1 MPWRKL
7 REAFWMLCTLLEAF
21 ICLRMRLTPQIFY
34 GGGGGTWERIK
45 DRFLLASGDTY
56 TAGITGGEATHTLT
70 ASEIPDLGTFVALNW
85 YNQAQYTTGI
95 FKNGGMKTQD
105 RTAPTGTEMG
115 ENYIKA
121 SGGGESHNNMP
132 PYLTVYVWQRMA

>member
-1 MPWRKL
+1 
-7 REAFWMLCTLLEAF
+7 MLCTLLEAF